1 MNGRVRRLV
10 AMTAIASLAVL
21 VPMPSAAAGVH
32 QGRFRGETEQARKI
46 AFRVNRQEEITFLRV
61 VIEVPGPS
69 GCVVGWDA
77 TDVDEPIAKDG
88 TFVIRGEENRDTLV
102 VRGEFVSRRKA
113 EAPRR
118 RSWSVPAR
126 AGRRSPGS
134 RPGCSSTHSIG
145 GVRKAATSRSS

>member
-88 TFVIRGEENRDTLV
+88 MFVIRGEENRDTLV
-102 VRGEFVSRRKA
+102 VRGEFVSRRRA
-113 EAPRR
+113 EGTAKTIMVGACEGREKVAWVATR
-118 RSWSVPAR
+118 VEQPA
-126 AGRRSPGS
+126 
-134 RPGCSSTHSIG
+134 
-145 GVRKAATSRSS
+145 